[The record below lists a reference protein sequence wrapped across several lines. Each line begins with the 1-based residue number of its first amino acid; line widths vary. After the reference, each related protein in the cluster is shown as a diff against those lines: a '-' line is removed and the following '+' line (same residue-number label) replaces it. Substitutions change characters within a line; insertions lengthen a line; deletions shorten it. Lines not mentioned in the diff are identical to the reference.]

1 MSASLLLSLVYPFL
15 NKSSRAEKK
24 NSTILNFCIDSLKEM
39 VYSVDSS
46 ILLNKT
52 SRERGERMPYNYS
65 KLLGRIVERVGTQA
79 AFAEK
84 MERSERSISLK
95 LNGKRSWTQ
104 PEIVKAC
111 EILGIQKNE
120 IDKYFFAL

>member
-1 MSASLLLSLVYPFL
+1 MSASLSLFLVYPLL
-15 NKSSRAEKK
+15 NKSSRAGKK
-24 NSTILNFCIDSLKEM
+24 NSTILNFCIDSLNEM

>member
-1 MSASLLLSLVYPFL
+1 M
-15 NKSSRAEKK
+15 
-24 NSTILNFCIDSLKEM
+24 NFCIDSLNEM

>member
-24 NSTILNFCIDSLKEM
+24 NSTILNFCIDSLNEM